1 VDARLPDKQ
10 LTADRSNFWKVVD
23 RTKPSKLYIFSE
35 NELRD
40 CQDYFLKAQS
50 DPSAPGNELLTAA
63 EQLTLI
69 RSEIDRR
76 HGDAKYRR
84 TQRLAWWAIGLA
96 GVSTTCAI
104 GLGVAQFL
112 TRQQSRE
119 HWPADMG
126 TPSFTPALVME
137 MTTPTPEPTRQ
148 PSPTPDVTL
157 APVFTIEAPTST
169 PIAKATA
176 TARSRTKHRSRRQ
189 STRKADSRGPVEKF
203 FRSLFP
209 ARPTQTPSAARRR

>member
-1 VDARLPDKQ
+1 MPDKQ

-23 RTKPSKLYIFSE
+23 RTKPSKLYLFSE

-40 CQDYFLKAQS
+40 CQDYFLKVQS
-50 DPSAPGNELLTAA
+50 DPNAPGNELLTAA

-84 TQRLAWWAIGLA
+84 AQHLAWWAIGLA
-96 GVSTTCAI
+96 AVSTTCAI
-104 GLGVAQFL
+104 GFGVAQFL
-112 TRQQSRE
+112 ARQPSRE
-119 HWPADMG
+119 NWPADMG
-126 TPSFTPALVME
+126 TPSLTTALVMDR
-137 MTTPTPEPTRQ
+137 PTPAPRPTQ
-148 PSPTPDVTL
+148 QSSPTPDVTL
-157 APVFTIEAPTST
+157 APLFAIEAPTST
-169 PIAKATA
+169 PTAKATA
-176 TARSRTKHRSRRQ
+176 TARSRIKHRSRRQ